1 MWTQSQ
7 RLGVSYEANRPTT
20 THAKARAAYAIS
32 LLASENWLGPKLVSF
47 LHLLASMVCAR
58 ISNVAGCDL

>member
-1 MWTQSQ
+1 MRTQSQ

-32 LLASENWLGPKLVSF
+32 LLASENWLGPKLVSC
-47 LHLLASMVCAR
+47 LDLLAS
-58 ISNVAGCDL
+58 VAGEWVRNLAGCVL